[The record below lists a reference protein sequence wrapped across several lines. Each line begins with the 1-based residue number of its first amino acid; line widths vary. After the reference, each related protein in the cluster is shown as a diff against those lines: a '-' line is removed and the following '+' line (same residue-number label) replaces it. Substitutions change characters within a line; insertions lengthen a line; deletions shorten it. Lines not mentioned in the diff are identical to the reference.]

1 MARKTKL
8 ERFNEHVLSKF
19 EIYNSLFLTLPF
31 KSILKTSLLLPL
43 FSDHCKSY
51 YNKKKSPLFI
61 VESFFNKYCNELNYK
76 ERINLMFSFIQFI
89 ERQIVLFDAIEDSA
103 FSIVNNMHGRGTLR
117 YIKEETVGRG
127 KLKNL
132 ISYLESFKINLVLT
146 AHPTQFYP
154 GSVLGII
161 NDLSFYI
168 SEGNIDE
175 IKKLLLQLGRTRF
188 FKKKKPTPLDEA
200 MSLIWYLENIF
211 YTSSSRI
218 YNYIEQNILDGKKLK
233 NELFSFG
240 FWPCGDRDGNPYVT
254 PEISI
259 KTAKKLKYSIQRNY
273 YRDLRKLRRKL
284 TFDEVEEIIDE
295 TESRMYNSLLN
306 KSKQISL
313 KDFKHSLSEVVSIL
327 SKKHNGI
334 YVEEVLDLYNK
345 VKIFGYHFAS
355 LDIRQ
360 DSRVLKKVFVDIVE
374 SRESSKFLNIHLN
387 EEYNSLDFEKKIDY
401 LSKVS
406 GNISSS
412 IFKDPIIVDTLGSI
426 EAMKIIQKLNG
437 EKGSNRYIISNCS
450 SLEDILILF
459 ALIRMTGWIKPTVD
473 IIPLFETINDLEKST
488 QVLKNL
494 YETKLYQN
502 HLRKRNN
509 NQIIMLGFSDGTK
522 DGGYIMANWSIYKAK
537 ESLSQLSEK
546 FKFQISFFDGR
557 GGPPARGGGNTHQF
571 YSSLGEEIASNDI
584 QLTVQ
589 GQTISSN
596 FGTLDSSQFNL
607 EQLLSSGF
615 QNNVIESNKTKFPS
629 KDRKTFEKIANISYN
644 KYLELKE
651 HPNFLGYLE
660 NMTTLRYYS
669 QTNIGSRPSS
679 RSKSKDLNFEDLR
692 AIPFVGSWSQTK
704 QNIPGFYGVGTAL
717 NYFKK
722 NGNFQLVKSLYDNS
736 LFFKTLI
743 ANSMMSLSKSFFGL
757 TKHISKDK
765 EYGEFWN
772 MLHTEFLLTKKM
784 LLDLSGQNELME
796 DQPAG
801 KKSIDI
807 REEIVLPLLTIQ
819 QFALMKIRSNQSTT
833 KQKIYEK
840 LILRSLF
847 GNINAS
853 RNSA

>member
-43 FSDHCKSY
+43 FSDHCKSG
-51 YNKKKSPLFI
+51 YNEKKSPLFI
-61 VESFFNKYCNELNYK
+61 VESFFDKYCVELTDK
-76 ERINLMFSFIQFI
+76 ERLNLMFSFIQFI

-117 YIKEETVGRG
+117 YIKEETIGKG
-127 KLKNL
+127 KLKELSN
-132 ISYLESFKINLVLT
+132 YLESFKINLVLT

-161 NDLSFYI
+161 NDLSFFI

-175 IKKLLLQLGRTRF
+175 IKKLLLQLGKTRF
-188 FKKKKPTPLDEA
+188 FKKKKPTPFDEA

-218 YNYIEQNILDGKKLK
+218 YNYIEQNILDGEKLK

-259 KTAKKLKYSIQRNY
+259 KTAEKLKYSIQRNY
-273 YRDLRKLRRKL
+273 YRDLRKLKRKI
-284 TFDEVEEIIDE
+284 TFDEVEEIIDDA
-295 TESRMYNSLLN
+295 ESKMYNSLLN
-306 KSKQISL
+306 KRNKISL
-313 KDFKHSLSEVVSIL
+313 EEFKGMLNKVVDIL
-327 SKKHNGI
+327 NKKHNGI
-334 YVEEVLDLYNK
+334 YVEEVLDLSNK

-360 DSRVLKKVFVDIVE
+360 DSRVLRKVFIEIVDSFE
-374 SRESSKFLNIHLN
+374 CRKFLNIHLP
-387 EEYNSLDFEKKIDY
+387 EKYDSLDLEKKIDY
-401 LSKVS
+401 LSKVN

-412 IFKDPIIVDTLGSI
+412 IFKDSIVVDTLGSI
-426 EAMKIIQKLNG
+426 EAMKIIQQLNG

-450 SLEDILILF
+450 SLEDVLILF
-459 ALIRMTGWIKPTVD
+459 ALIRITGWIHPTID
-473 IIPLFETINDLEKST
+473 IIPLFETITDLEKSINI
-488 QVLKNL
+488 LKDL

-502 HLRKRNN
+502 HLKIRNN
-509 NQIIMLGFSDGTK
+509 KQIVMLGFSDGTK

-537 ESLSQLSEK
+537 ESLSKLSQE
-546 FKFQISFFDGR
+546 FNFDISFFDGR

-571 YSSLGEEIASNDI
+571 YASLGEKIASNNI
-584 QLTVQ
+584 ELTVQ

-615 QNNVIESNKTKFPS
+615 QNNVLESNKTNFSIKE
-629 KDRKTFEKIANISYN
+629 RRTFEKIANISYK
-644 KYLELKE
+644 KYVDLKD
-651 HPNFLGYLE
+651 HPKFTGYLE
-660 NMTTLRYYS
+660 NMTTLKYYS

-679 RSKSKDLNFEDLR
+679 RSKSKKLNFEDLR
-692 AIPFVGSWSQTK
+692 AIPFVGSWSQSK

-722 NGNFQLVKSLYDNS
+722 NNDFEMVKSLYNNS

-743 ANSMMSLSKSFFGL
+743 ANSMMSLSKTFFGL
-757 TKHISKDK
+757 TNYIAEDK
-765 EYGEFWN
+765 EYSSFWK
-772 MLHTEFLLTKKM
+772 MLHSEFLLTKKM
-784 LLDLSGQNELME
+784 LLELSGQNELME

-801 KKSIDI
+801 KKSIDL

-819 QFALMKIRSNQSTT
+819 QFALMKIRKKGTNVDE
-833 KQKIYEK
+833 KVYEK